1 MIEEAII
8 DNEIMIDILYENRI
22 LLLIS
27 NISYIKIYN
36 YSYIQVYV
44 VNGYCIYDD
53 VHSNTITAIN
63 RSKNIV

>member
-22 LLLIS
+22 LPLIS

-36 YSYIQVYV
+36 YSYIQAYV
-44 VNGYCIYDD
+44 VNGYCNMKMFTVIQ
-53 VHSNTITAIN
+53 
-63 RSKNIV
+63 